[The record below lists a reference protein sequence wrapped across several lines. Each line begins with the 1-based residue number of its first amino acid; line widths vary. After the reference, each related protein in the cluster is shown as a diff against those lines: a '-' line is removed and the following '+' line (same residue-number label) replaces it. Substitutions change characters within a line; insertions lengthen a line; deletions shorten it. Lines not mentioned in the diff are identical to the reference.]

1 LKLRSHGGESDKKLN
16 RIPLWS
22 AMLPRTWRGAIV
34 ELGIKPPSVE
44 QPRLFSDLIRV
55 PAIMKPSRHQS
66 RRNLPR
72 LSRSQGTRRVND
84 WEVFGKLVEKPVE
97 STRACSAMET
107 RHEEPQLANRQSDAA
122 RAEKRGP
129 GKNPGTM
136 PVV

>member
-1 LKLRSHGGESDKKLN
+1 
-16 RIPLWS
+16 
-22 AMLPRTWRGAIV
+22 MLPRTWRGAIV

-55 PAIMKPSRHQS
+55 PAIMKPSRHPS

-97 STRACSAMET
+97 STRAWS
-107 RHEEPQLANRQSDAA
+107 RSWLIGNRTPLERKSGARKESRDDAG
-122 RAEKRGP
+122 RVGDKI
-129 GKNPGTM
+129 T
-136 PVV
+136 